1 MSTHTKI
8 CKLVP
13 SSSSIVILTSLTW
26 HYKTLIN
33 ILYHIS
39 GFFFDASMLWE
50 IYSRKTNQQKYSRT
64 CAIGHLN
71 FFDIPWHPTK
81 MYGPKVFL
89 LIKIRPEYSDILY
102 NQTHFPGLLVCQIR
116 QVLTSCTI
124 RHISLVPWCVRLDR
138 FWHPVQSDTFPWSL
152 GVSD

>member
-1 MSTHTKI
+1 MPKHTI
-8 CKLVP
+8 SHLRLLFRCIDALR
-13 SSSSIVILTSLTW
+13 
-26 HYKTLIN
+26 N
-33 ILYHIS
+33 IFS
-39 GFFFDASMLWE
+39 SMLWE

-124 RHISLVPWCVRLDR
+124 GHISLVSWCVRLDG
-138 FWHPVQSDTFPWSL
+138 FHCIYFPHNQTLWYIKEFCILYKLSSKCD
-152 GVSD
+152 VIMSFHSW